1 MPLTRS
7 KSSRSSAAG
16 KSILES
22 ERRELAAKESE
33 LQARIAEIQRSISEA
48 PRRAAEIA
56 ERERESILNATR
68 GQYRHSTLVD
78 TRYVAEPKPRRART
92 APTLR
97 AERQAARRQALA
109 LLAIL
114 GAVIAWAACTYLQ

>member
-1 MPLTRS
+1 MALTRL
-7 KSSRSSAAG
+7 KSSRSPAAG
-16 KSILES
+16 KSILET

-33 LQARIAEIQRSISEA
+33 LQAQIAHIQQSISEA

-56 ERERESILNATR
+56 ERERESILNAKHSK
-68 GQYRHSTLVD
+68 YRHSTLVD
-78 TRYVAEPKPRRART
+78 TRYAAEAPRRKART

-109 LLAIL
+109 LLALL
-114 GAVIAWAACTYLQ
+114 GAVLAWAACTYLQ

>member
-1 MPLTRS
+1 MALTRL
-7 KSSRSSAAG
+7 KSSHSSTAGRSL
-16 KSILES
+16 LEG

-33 LQARIAEIQRSISEA
+33 LQARIAEIQQSISEA

-78 TRYVAEPKPRRART
+78 TRYAVEAPRRKARM

-109 LLAIL
+109 LLALL
-114 GAVIAWAACTYLQ
+114 GAVLAWAACTYLQ